1 MKYSL
6 FSKTTSKYFY
16 FFFKMASSQ
25 FQKQFMKKFKTNL
38 NQMVMGFVTFS
49 INKLWR
55 KIERNKK
62 RVSSK
67 LSDFFN
73 NYEEKCQV
81 NENDSMHRWINPF
94 NLCQKKL
101 YHMIAYVDKKYIFRL
116 HRFFSIFKIYSN
128 FSILA
133 FQ

>member
-16 FFFKMASSQ
+16 FFFKNGIIAISEAICEEIQ
-25 FQKQFMKKFKTNL
+25 NKFEKNFKD
-38 NQMVMGFVTFS
+38 FVTFS
-49 INKLWR
+49 INKLWS

-62 RVSSK
+62 RVLSK

-81 NENDSMHRWINPF
+81 CENDS
-94 NLCQKKL
+94 
-101 YHMIAYVDKKYIFRL
+101 
-116 HRFFSIFKIYSN
+116 
-128 FSILA
+128 
-133 FQ
+133 